1 MTLVRSDAIQ
11 AGVSHP
17 RTPVRYFQTKDLRA
31 RGAAC

>member
-17 RTPVRYFQTKDLRA
+17 RTPVGHFQTKDQHA

>member
-1 MTLVRSDAIQ
+1 MTLVRSDVIQ

-17 RTPVRYFQTKDLRA
+17 RTPVGYLQTKDLRA